1 VLLPHL
7 KEITNNLYDS
17 AKDFNTQTLPA
28 IKELE
33 KEHGIVFDL
42 SIMASIPLQQKW
54 YIDITTDIKKL
65 KEFYSEEREDT
76 LGFVKWFIENK
87 GGKELENF
95 ETPVMFDSRMQ
106 YMLKPFLLHFLQANP
121 LPHNKK
127 IGLITHAMVS
137 HFTGSKKGFRGNYYK
152 EFLPLT
158 NCEVFPWHLE

>member
-17 AKDFNTQTLPA
+17 AKDFNTHTLPA

-95 ETPVMFDSRMQ
+95 ETPFMFDSRM
-106 YMLKPFLLHFLQANP
+106 
-121 LPHNKK
+121 
-127 IGLITHAMVS
+127 
-137 HFTGSKKGFRGNYYK
+137 
-152 EFLPLT
+152 
-158 NCEVFPWHLE
+158 